1 MRLQRQL
8 FGSRVARRVF
18 AFFLVASLVPLL
30 AFGSLA
36 LTRVGSALE
45 QQALEQL
52 DNASRSYGQI
62 TFDKLVT
69 ATASLKD
76 RHAIDVTA
84 ASDLPGLDAAV
95 LTVEGT
101 MRPLFGEWRPAS
113 LPSPTEGT
121 PAAVTVVPR
130 AGTSDVIVSQ
140 SHGTTVV
147 HGRVAPEYLQ
157 RTDGLL
163 GAGMDVCLFSTR
175 DLKTPIHCSAPLPAA
190 AVSAL
195 AMQQLSSTRHFSWRD
210 EGDDWLTSHW
220 QVFLP
225 SQFSADA
232 WIVVVSQPRE
242 QALSSLAVFNSVVP
256 QAALLTL
263 ALIVVLAVSQIRH
276 TMNPLDALL
285 AGTQRIAAEDFS
297 TPVRIAAR
305 DEFGVLGDALNGM
318 ADRLDRQFGALRA
331 LAEIDRSILQ
341 SADLEPVLKT
351 LFERL
356 DKLVPGGHHLVLVI
370 DGDNPEHGHVYR
382 GRRAGRAERERIKVA
397 QPLRDWLVTAGP
409 DRVTDVGT
417 LDALGLAAG
426 RDGKEPAAYV
436 VPIMT
441 GDLPTGALVTTGA
454 APAERERASIR
465 ELVARM
471 TVAISAGKREAEL
484 FRRAHFDMLTTLPN
498 RELLDDRLRQAVA
511 QAEREERFLAV
522 LFIDLD
528 GFKEI
533 NDSFGHRCGDE
544 LLKETALRLT
554 GVMRH
559 GDTVARLGG
568 DEYAI
573 VLPQIHSALE
583 AETVASKAIA
593 TLRRP
598 FAIDGHEAYVSASV
612 GIAIFPEDGR
622 TAAELLRR
630 ADMAMYTA
638 KDAGKSCYRFFA
650 EEMDRRLQER
660 HSLHS
665 DLRGA
670 LAAGEFALAY
680 QPQIDLRT
688 GKFVSAEALLR
699 WRHPSRGLV
708 SPALFIPILEET
720 GLIKEVGAW
729 VLEKALADFAAWQ
742 RAGLPFER
750 VAVNASTR
758 QLLDPDFAD
767 QLARIVAEA
776 GLVGHRLEI
785 ELTEASLVEDFRTA
799 NQVLSQLRAQG
810 IRIALDDF
818 GTGYSSLAY
827 LNELAFDTLK
837 IDRAFVVNLP
847 AEKSVAIVKA
857 IIAVAA
863 ALGKA
868 VVAEGIESQ
877 LQYGQL
883 AALGCD
889 FGQGYLIA
897 KPVSAEE
904 LATWAAAQSP
914 ANEHESRRAG
924 GRT

>member
-8 FGSRVARRVF
+8 FTSRVSRRVF
-18 AFFLVASLVPLL
+18 VFFLVASLVPLL
-30 AFGSLA
+30 AFAALA
-36 LTRVGSALE
+36 MTRVGSALE

-52 DNASRSYGQI
+52 DDASRSYGQMA
-62 TFDKLVT
+62 FDKLVT
-69 ATASLKD
+69 ATAGLKG
-76 RHAIDVTA
+76 RHAVEATA
-84 ASDLPGLDAAV
+84 ASDLPGVDAAV

-101 MRPLFGEWRPAS
+101 VRPLYGEWRAAS
-113 LPSPTEGT
+113 LPSPAAGT

-130 AGTSDVIVSQ
+130 DGASDIIVSQ
-140 SHGTTVV
+140 AHGATVL
-147 HGRVAPEYLQ
+147 HGRIAPEYLQ

-163 GAGMDVCLFSTR
+163 AAGMDVCLFSTL
-175 DLKTPIHCSAPLPAA
+175 DLKTPIHCSKPLPTT

-195 AMQQLSSTRHFSWRD
+195 ATQQLNSLRHFSWRYED
-210 EGDDWLTSHW
+210 EEWLTSQW

-225 SQFSADA
+225 SQFAATA
-232 WIVVVSQPRE
+232 WVVVVSQPRAS
-242 QALSSLAVFNSVVP
+242 ALASLAVFNSVVP
-256 QAALLTL
+256 QATLLTL
-263 ALIVVLAVSQIRH
+263 ALIVFLAVSQIRN

-285 AGTQRIAAEDFS
+285 AGTKRIAAEDFS
-297 TPVRIAAR
+297 TPVRIASR

-318 ADRLDRQFGALRA
+318 ADRIDRQFGALRA

-356 DKLVPGGHHLVLVI
+356 DKLVPDAHHLVLVI

-382 GRRAGRAERERIKVA
+382 GRRAGRAARERIKVTRE
-397 QPLRDWLVTAGP
+397 LRDWLVAAVP
-409 DRVTDVGT
+409 ERVTDVDT

-426 RDGKEPAAYV
+426 RDGKGPAVYV

-441 GDLPTGALVTTGA
+441 GELPTGVLVTSA
-454 APAERERASIR
+454 ASAEQERASIR
-465 ELVARM
+465 ELVARVA
-471 TVAISAGKREAEL
+471 VAISAGKREAEL
-484 FRRAHFDMLTTLPN
+484 FRRAHFDMLTSLPN

-511 QAEREERFLAV
+511 QAEREERILAV

-533 NDSFGHRCGDE
+533 NDSFGHHSGDE

-554 GVMRH
+554 GVLRH

-583 AETVASKAIA
+583 AETVAIKAIE

-598 FAIDGHEAYVSASV
+598 FALEGREAYVSASI
-612 GIAIFPEDGR
+612 GLAIFPEDGH
-622 TAAELLRR
+622 TAADLLRR

-660 HSLHS
+660 HALHN
-665 DLRGA
+665 DLHGA
-670 LAAGEFALAY
+670 LAAGELALAY

-708 SPALFIPILEET
+708 SPALFIPLLEET
-720 GLIKEVGAW
+720 GLINEVGAW
-729 VLEKALADFAAWQ
+729 VLEKALADFATW
-742 RAGLPFER
+742 RKAGLPFDR
-750 VAVNASTR
+750 VAVNVSAR
-758 QLLDPDFAD
+758 QLLDRNFAD
-767 QLARIVAEA
+767 QLAKTVAQA
-776 GLVGHRLEI
+776 GLVGQHLEI

-799 NQVLSQLRAQG
+799 NEVLSQLRAHG

-847 AEKSVAIVKA
+847 AEKSLAIVKA
-857 IIAVAA
+857 IVAVAD
-863 ALGKA
+863 ALGKD

-889 FGQGYLIA
+889 FGQGYLMA
-897 KPVSAEE
+897 KPLFADE
-904 LATWAAAQSP
+904 LVAWAAAQP
-914 ANEHESRRAG
+914 VADEDEPRRAG